1 MKEKQHELIIKA
13 FIQAKIPQ
21 AVRDYAPQLMELDS
35 VIGGYCT
42 QLLKS
47 KGSIKLLSNEIITKN
62 EIEIFSRLI
71 NDRTGE
77 EKEEL
82 IIYYRLLRLTE
93 AIIYH
98 YS

>member
-13 FIQAKIPQ
+13 FIQATIPEAIRQ
-21 AVRDYAPQLMELDS
+21 YAPNLMNVDS
-35 VIGGYCT
+35 FIGGYCT

-47 KGSIKLLSNEIITKN
+47 KGKIELISNEVITKD
-62 EIEIFSRLI
+62 EINLFSQLI
-71 NDRTGE
+71 NDTSGE

>member
-1 MKEKQHELIIKA
+1 MKDKQHELIIKA
-13 FIQAKIPQ
+13 FIQAKIPE
-21 AVRDYAPQLMELDS
+21 AIRRYAPDLINLDS

-47 KGSIKLLSNEIITKN
+47 KGKIELISNEIITKD
-62 EIEIFSRLI
+62 EINIFSQLI
-71 NDRTGE
+71 NETTSE

-93 AIIYH
+93 AIIHH

>member
-1 MKEKQHELIIKA
+1 MKDKQHELIIKA
-13 FIQAKIPQ
+13 FIQAKTPEAI
-21 AVRDYAPQLMELDS
+21 RRYAPNLINLDS

-47 KGSIKLLSNEIITKN
+47 KGKIELISNEIITKE
-62 EIEIFSRLI
+62 EINIFSQLI
-71 NDRTGE
+71 NETTGE

-93 AIIYH
+93 AIIH
-98 YS
+98 HHS